1 MMGFALFSSIKTMEN
16 AVIALSEKC
25 VIGITANADRTR
37 DMVLGSLGIVTQL
50 NPILGYKKCAEI
62 AREGFQK
69 NKSIHQ
75 IVVQER
81 KLLTQEKWDEVFTL
95 ENLINPT
102 FIR

>member
-1 MMGFALFSSIKTMEN
+1 SIKTMEN

-25 VIGITANADRTR
+25 VIGITANSDRTR

-62 AREGFQK
+62 AREGFQE

-75 IVVQER
+75 IVVQEK